1 MHFRLYTS
9 KIKKYQLYKNIF
21 KITFNVIYR
30 INSNYLHLC
39 FAVPEE
45 FLYDPAT
52 RSYGDPARRPEIK
65 NATIE
70 FIAPSD
76 YMVCKKMIF
85 VNFLMNENLP

>member
-1 MHFRLYTS
+1 MLKTC
-9 KIKKYQLYKNIF
+9 QLYDSIF
-21 KITFNVIYR
+21 KIVFNVMHR
-30 INSNYLHLC
+30 INFNYLHFYFL
-39 FAVPEE
+39 VPEE

-76 YMVCKKMIF
+76 YMVCKNYF
-85 VNFLMNENLP
+85 FLSFFLKNMQI